1 MVDFE
6 VYTGQWSTINDVTEG
21 TVDASGTARVV
32 TGSESDHNYVFFAT
46 VIPVSAVK
54 VGLIVNHTLDENYN
68 ESYLVFM
75 LHLDTSPTTVTLEAV
90 TRDSY
95 GNETSRQTLASRN
108 ISLTAN
114 TPYVARVETETLSD
128 GNFAVYCFIDDF
140 MLVEAE
146 DLLAQ
151 YSAGQKGFEI
161 LGNNGDSA
169 QFLIL
174 TSVTAANLTVP
185 EGGGS
190 VGLPVCIVSLGLSVA
205 VPQEDVVSLKLH
217 LGCTKEVSS
226 FDLLLQNWDRKYSLN
241 GAYPILVGLTGGIG
255 LCRAPNDPA
264 TVPVISL
271 RVEGVEYQ
279 ENPNA
284 PGVSGE
290 FYVHVT
296 GRCWGEQLFRKLATI
311 EYLNQKG
318 EAIVK
323 DLIDN
328 FTSLSHT
335 RNSVELV
342 EDTSTTYIDLKYSN
356 KQVFDILKDIADS
369 SDQSGVIGFDFRVAP
384 DGKFEFFLKNSKSNS
399 VDLSESIEQSNYSK
413 DISRVRNKIT
423 VYGAATK
430 STPLDKDA
438 WTEILSPPAG
448 NWTAF
453 GDGVTVAQDS
463 TVKAIGT
470 SSIKCHI
477 VNNAYGAIIFTF
489 NAGYEVNANLYPKLA
504 LFTLI
509 PTFSREG
516 AITLFDINGKQMTQ
530 DQAFTGKTAWG
541 SKSVDVGEAN
551 AANWV
556 PGIEQSGFD
565 WTQIKKVEISCLVN
579 EGMTSGSGD
588 YWIDGLYFGGMKYS
602 AVEEDNASQVAYA
615 LREYVETEASLASD
629 NECDL
634 RAKALLAYYKDPAI
648 SLTIIST
655 VIDYGTT
662 PILGGDKVHVTLPN
676 ENVDDDFRVDYVE
689 YQVDTKSEPQM
700 LKITVNLGKEKP
712 QLADYLCGLT
722 SVKGAFSLASV

>member
-1 MVDFE
+1 
-6 VYTGQWSTINDVTEG
+6 
-21 TVDASGTARVV
+21 
-32 TGSESDHNYVFFAT
+32 
-46 VIPVSAVK
+46 
-54 VGLIVNHTLDENYN
+54 
-68 ESYLVFM
+68 
-75 LHLDTSPTTVTLEAV
+75 
-90 TRDSY
+90 
-95 GNETSRQTLASRN
+95 
-108 ISLTAN
+108 
-114 TPYVARVETETLSD
+114 
-128 GNFAVYCFIDDF
+128 
-140 MLVEAE
+140 
-146 DLLAQ
+146 
-151 YSAGQKGFEI
+151 
-161 LGNNGDSA
+161 
-169 QFLIL
+169 
-174 TSVTAANLTVP
+174 
-185 EGGGS
+185 
-190 VGLPVCIVSLGLSVA
+190 
-205 VPQEDVVSLKLH
+205 
-217 LGCTKEVSS
+217 
-226 FDLLLQNWDRKYSLN
+226 
-241 GAYPILVGLTGGIG
+241 
-255 LCRAPNDPA
+255 
-264 TVPVISL
+264 
-271 RVEGVEYQ
+271 
-279 ENPNA
+279 
-284 PGVSGE
+284 
-290 FYVHVT
+290 
-296 GRCWGEQLFRKLATI
+296 
-311 EYLNQKG
+311 
-318 EAIVK
+318 
-323 DLIDN
+323 
-328 FTSLSHT
+328 
-335 RNSVELV
+335 
-342 EDTSTTYIDLKYSN
+342 
-356 KQVFDILKDIADS
+356 
-369 SDQSGVIGFDFRVAP
+369 
-384 DGKFEFFLKNSKSNS
+384 
-399 VDLSESIEQSNYSK
+399 
-413 DISRVRNKIT
+413 